1 MQIYKLSLLELMLVF
16 NGCWWEETLTHH
28 CSAACCRNQEE
39 TFDKMR
45 RALCQVLLRGA
56 PPVPSA
62 SKWTKLGPCCDSI
75 LIGMLLHD
83 MLAKLFDVA
92 FKKMDIELQKKAK
105 VAHGNDGIDETLH
118 ADAQFHEVAGKRLRC
133 SRDFLNSDES
143 RFSIAL
149 LAVCNE
155 PIRYLTEF
163 WMKDRG
169 FSARGF
175 LHSQTSRS
183 QGCNA

>member
-1 MQIYKLSLLELMLVF
+1 
-16 NGCWWEETLTHH
+16 
-28 CSAACCRNQEE
+28 
-39 TFDKMR
+39 
-45 RALCQVLLRGA
+45 
-56 PPVPSA
+56 
-62 SKWTKLGPCCDSI
+62 
-75 LIGMLLHD
+75 
-83 MLAKLFDVA
+83 
-92 FKKMDIELQKKAK
+92 MDIELQKKAK